1 MPKWLADR
9 MTALG
14 RVLVEAIVLHY
25 GRDEVLRRLAHPFW
39 FQSLGAVMGMD
50 WHSSG
55 ITTSVLGALKR
66 GLRPIEDE
74 IGIYVCGGRGKQSR
88 KTPEELASVGDRTGI
103 DGKALAAHSRLV
115 AKVDGA
121 CVQDGFDLYLHG
133 FFVTKEGR
141 WTVVQQGMNGDRKL
155 ARRYHWLSTD
165 LESFVDEPHSAIEG
179 EPVGEIVNL
188 TDKRA
193 GRSRDAQVELIRLG
207 PDRVIAELSKVR
219 SAAAPWAA
227 PTGARGG
234 ARAIQPMLPFPEV
247 LARTPDEAI
256 PRTPNER
263 IAGMP
268 SGGIANTPRDV
279 VTETSRAT
287 LARERASHLRLPAR
301 HHVTKRDVDPRRLY
315 AALAAAHERG
325 PIDFVDVLATPGVG
339 ARTLFSLALVAEVVH
354 GAPSRFA
361 DPARFSLA
369 HGGKD
374 GHPFPVPLK
383 VYDETIRV
391 MKRAVDAAKLGSTDR
406 LHALRRLD
414 DEARRIDRAAT
425 TIVGPS
431 LEELIAN
438 ERVKSKSY
446 GGRTV
451 FDPEP
456 VEPTPPDRART
467 GRAR

>member
-1 MPKWLADR
+1 MKTGSADLPLHGGTVPKWLADR

-14 RVLVEAIVLHY
+14 RVLTEAIVLHY
-25 GRDEVLRRLAHPFW
+25 GRDEMLRRLAHPFW

-74 IGIYVCGGRGKQSR
+74 IGIYVCGGRGKHSR
-88 KTPEELASVGDRTGI
+88 KTPDELASVGDRTGL
-103 DGKALAAHSRLV
+103 DGNALAAHSRLV

-133 FFVTKEGR
+133 FFVTRDGR
-141 WTVVQQGMNGDRKL
+141 WTVVQQGMNGGKKL

-165 LESFVDEPHSAIEG
+165 VESFVEEPHSAIEG
-179 EPVGEIVNL
+179 VPVGEIVNL
-188 TDKRA
+188 TDARA
-193 GRSRDAQVELIRLG
+193 RKARDAQVELVHQG
-207 PDRVIAELSKVR
+207 PDRVIAELAKIR
-219 SAAAPWAA
+219 SAAASR
-227 PTGARGG
+227 ARDERGPREDEVSQ
-234 ARAIQPMLPFPEV
+234 ALLPFPEPFPEV
-247 LARTPDEAI
+247 
-256 PRTPNER
+256 
-263 IAGMP
+263 IAK
-268 SGGIANTPRDV
+268 TPRAAL
-279 VTETSRAT
+279 AT
-287 LARERASHLRLPAR
+287 ASTPHLRLPAW
-301 HHVTKRDVDPRRLY
+301 HHVTKHDVDLRRVH

-325 PIDFVDVLATPGVG
+325 PVDFADVIATPGVG
-339 ARTLFSLALVAEVVH
+339 ARTLLSLAMVAEVVH

-391 MKRAVDAAKLGSTDR
+391 MKRAVEAAKLGSTDR
-406 LHALRRLD
+406 LQAIRRLD

-425 TIVGPS
+425 SIVGPS
-431 LEELIAN
+431 LEEILAD
-438 ERVKSKSY
+438 ERAKSKRY

-451 FDPEP
+451 FDGGSM
-456 VEPTPPDRART
+456 VDD
-467 GRAR
+467 